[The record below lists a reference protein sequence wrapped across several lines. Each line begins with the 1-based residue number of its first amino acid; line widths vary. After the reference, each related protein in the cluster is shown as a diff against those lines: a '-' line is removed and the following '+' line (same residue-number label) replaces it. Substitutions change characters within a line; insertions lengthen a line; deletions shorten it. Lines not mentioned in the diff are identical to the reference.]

1 MRRFLIAVLAL
12 AITVAVASVAM
23 AANTYDVHV
32 ADSKAGK
39 GSMKRPIP
47 TFLDFG
53 FRVSDTEDQRPFVIK
68 QYRIAAEGT
77 RSYPDSRPK
86 CTYAQATDPTATSAA
101 TLPRAC
107 RRAIVGQGRIDNVVG
122 ATTDRSQKVPC
133 EVAVTLVNIRNGDP
147 RFPDTVRQIRK
158 RGGMAIRI
166 DGAPPTCIT
175 DVHEALAAPFYDTK
189 IQGVPTTEL
198 RFTVPDTL
206 RHPGGTLDNA
216 IAEVVT
222 RINKKTGKVPVKRG
236 VPQAAAKRKVGYYSL
251 VGRKGRTR
259 TVRVTFVDESNAKVR
274 ETRQI
279 R

>member
-1 MRRFLIAVLAL
+1 MRKLLIAVAAL
-12 AITVAVASVAM
+12 AAVGVAASVAF
-23 AANTYDVHV
+23 AANTYEVHV
-32 ADSKAGK
+32 ADSSNGK
-39 GSMKRPIP
+39 GSKKRPVP

-53 FRVSDTEDQRPFVIK
+53 FKVEDTEGQRPFVIK

-77 RSYPDSRPK
+77 RSYPDSRPS
-86 CTYAQATDPTATSAA
+86 CTFAQATDPTATSAD

-107 RRAIVGQGRIDNVVG
+107 RRAIVGSGNIDNVVG
-122 ATTDRSQKVPC
+122 ASNDRSQKTPC
-133 EVAVTLVNIRNGDP
+133 DVAVTLINIRNGDP
-147 RFPDTVRQIRK
+147 RFRDTVRQIRK

-166 DGAPPTCIT
+166 DGSPPTCIT

-222 RINKKTGKVPVKRG
+222 KINKKTGKVKLSKR
-236 VPQAAAKRKVGYYSL
+236 AKKRRKVGFYSL
-251 VGRKGRTR
+251 VGRKGKTR
-259 TVRVTFVDESNAKVR
+259 TVRVTFVDESNAKVQV
-274 ETRQI
+274 TRQI